1 MMRMAGDLTGY
12 VDQMAD
18 FLNQDA
24 DFAEMI
30 HHFDELMQGPVT
42 QESVDEMNAM
52 IPMINEFIAAYNGL
66 TETTDDDLPLFSEFT
81 LDGLTEA
88 KEGIEGTGEA
98 LATLK
103 ATDIYKDIALAK
115 EEANSFAK
123 AGRR

>member
-1 MMRMAGDLTGY
+1 M
-12 VDQMAD
+12 D
-18 FLNQDA
+18 FLNQDT

-88 KEGIEGTGEA
+88 KE
-98 LATLK
+98 
-103 ATDIYKDIALAK
+103 
-115 EEANSFAK
+115 
-123 AGRR
+123 AGRAERRTDGAGRAAGGAQKAQRGRG

>member
-30 HHFDELMQGPVT
+30 HHFDELMQGPIT

-52 IPMINEFIAAYNGL
+52 IPMINEFILRLEKRRAARCL
-66 TETTDDDLPLFSEFT
+66 AIPPRRKPRRRR
-81 LDGLTEA
+81 EA
-88 KEGIEGTGEA
+88 KSISSA
-98 LATLK
+98 
-103 ATDIYKDIALAK
+103 
-115 EEANSFAK
+115 AN
-123 AGRR
+123 